1 MQRVGPVA
9 YRLALP
15 PTLSNLHNVFHV
27 SQLRKYV
34 HAPSHVMELDDVQVK
49 ENLTFEKLPVVVTDR
64 KLKELRGK
72 SIALV
77 KILWDAATGE
87 ATWEGEQQFRERY
100 PFLFPS
106 KSVFGDENFCCW
118 GGCET
123 RSWYTPPSLPTLTHF
138 PFSLSC
144 SLLPF

>member
-1 MQRVGPVA
+1 MEFSIELVPSAGPVSVA
-9 YRLALP
+9 PYRMAPAELVDLKGQLEDLLEKQLVRP
-15 PTLSNLHNVFHV
+15 SV
-27 SQLRKYV
+27 SPWG
-34 HAPSHVMELDDVQVK
+34 APVLLVK
-49 ENLTFEKLPVVVTDR
+49 KKVG
-64 KLKELRGK
+64 GK
-72 SIALV
+72 SIALI

-87 ATWEGEQQFRERY
+87 ATWEVEQQFRERY

-118 GGCET
+118 GSCET